1 MLPRERVIAAL
12 EFRSPDV
19 VPLRIFPAAGGLYEH
34 GQKLVDLIRE
44 CGHDFGDLSNL
55 ELPPAPPPEDFDAD
69 GRYHAFR
76 TDEWGTRW
84 EYRIF
89 GIWGHPVEWPLNDW
103 TNLATY
109 SPPLPPPAEGPAVEA
124 AREAAARHKE
134 RYYLLAGGGP
144 GLLEK
149 LISLRRFEEVLMDI
163 ALDTP
168 EINRLTD
175 LLAEHAAGW
184 VKRALAEE
192 ADGVIFGD
200 DFGAENAPLVSPE
213 RWRRFFKPRYAA
225 LFEPIRRAGKHLFFH
240 SCGQLGPLIEDL
252 RELGVHA
259 LWPQLP
265 AYDLPSLAQRCRR
278 IGLALELHP
287 DRGELMQRGTP
298 RQVRDYVHRLVEL
311 FGTWA
316 GGSWLYLEV
325 DPHFPWPNV
334 VALFETAME
343 LRSQAGSRG

>member
-1 MLPRERVIAAL
+1 MAAL
-12 EFRSPDV
+12 EFRPPDV
-19 VPLRIFPAAGGLYEH
+19 PPLRILPAAGGLYEH

-44 CGHDFGDLSNL
+44 CGHDFGDLSDVT
-55 ELPPAPPPEDFDAD
+55 LPDPPPPEDFDAD

-76 TDEWGTRW
+76 TDEWGTKW

-89 GIWGHPVEWPLNDW
+89 GVWGHPVEWPLNDW
-103 TNLATY
+103 AHLATY
-109 SPPLPPPAEGPAVEA
+109 QAPAPPPAAGPEMEA

-134 RYYLLAGGGP
+134 RYYLLAGWG

-149 LISLRRFEEVLMDI
+149 LISLRRFEDVLMDL

-168 EINRLTD
+168 EIHRLTD
-175 LLAEHAAGW
+175 LLAENAEGQ
-184 VKRALAEE
+184 VRRALAMD
-192 ADGVIFGD
+192 ADGFIFGD
-200 DFGAENAPLVSPE
+200 DFGTENAPIVSPE
-213 RWRRFFKPRYAA
+213 CWRRFFKPRYAA
-225 LFEPIRRAGKHLFFH
+225 LCEPIQRAGKHIFFH
-240 SCGQLGPLIEDL
+240 SCGQLGPLIEEL
-252 RELGVHA
+252 RDLGVDV

-265 AYDLPSLAQRCRR
+265 AYDLPALAQRCRQ

-298 RQVRDYVHRLVEL
+298 QQVRDYVYRLMET
-311 FGTWA
+311 FDTPS

-325 DPHFPWPNV
+325 DPNFPWPNV

-343 LRSQAGSRG
+343 LRR